1 MTNTDT
7 STTDVN
13 LPQLFGREGSH
24 YTRVARIFA
33 HEAGLLPGK
42 DFVFMPI
49 ADLGNLDP
57 SAYGGHPALKLPSLL
72 TDEGVLTGTLNICRA
87 FARDGARRLRVV
99 WPEDGQGLLLAN
111 AHELVAHTM
120 QTAVQLAFG
129 TQVARLDGENIY
141 FRKARIGLHGA
152 LGWIDGWLSAI
163 LAALPPRDLSFLEVS
178 LFCAWEHLRFRNTL
192 SLEGYPEIAA
202 YAEKFGARAS
212 AIATPYRFVPPI

>member
-1 MTNTDT
+1 MTTNSDT
-7 STTDVN
+7 A

-33 HEAGLLPGK
+33 HEAGLSPGK
-42 DFVFMPI
+42 DFAFVPI

-57 SAYGGHPALKLPSLL
+57 AAYGGHPALKLPSLL
-72 TDEGVLTGTLNICRA
+72 TDEGVLTGTLNICRV
-87 FARDGARRLRVV
+87 FARNGARALRVV

-111 AHELVAHTM
+111 AHELVAHMM

-141 FRKARIGLHGA
+141 FRKARVGLHGA

-163 LAALPPRDLSFLEVS
+163 LTALPPRDLSFLEVS
-178 LFCAWEHLRFRNTL
+178 LYCGWEHLRLRNTL
-192 SLEGYPEIAA
+192 NLEGYPEIAA
-202 YAEKFGARAS
+202 FAESFSARAS
-212 AIATPYRFVPPI
+212 AQATPYRFQPPI